1 MVLALW
7 QESLPGSSAYLK
19 VATLSRLLAFK
30 RHCPLSSFNPGLPAP
45 RFEMSYC
52 HPISISVKASKVRQ
66 SHHPQFFFFFL
77 IHPATMHG
85 EPFLWPWFQGN
96 I

>member
-19 VATLSRLLAFK
+19 VATLSRLPAFK
-30 RHCPLSSFNPGLPAP
+30 RHCTLSSSNPGLPAP
-45 RFEMSYC
+45 PFEMSYC

-66 SHHPQFFFFFL
+66 SPPPFFFL
-77 IHPATMHG
+77 IHLATMHG
-85 EPFLWPWFQGN
+85 EPLLWPQFQGN